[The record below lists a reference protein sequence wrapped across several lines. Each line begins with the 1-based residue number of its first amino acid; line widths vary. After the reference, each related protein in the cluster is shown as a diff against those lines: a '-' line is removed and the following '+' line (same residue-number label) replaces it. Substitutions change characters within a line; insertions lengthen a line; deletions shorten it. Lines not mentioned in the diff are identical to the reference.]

1 MLYVNGE
8 PLEIRPFP
16 IGEVRIPAGQLSGAR
31 NAPATIRFSYQ
42 SDADLLHLFFLAD
55 HLAEIGAPAPHLVI
69 DYMPY
74 ARMDRA
80 SEDLFTL
87 RSVTSRINALNFASV
102 LVIEPHSDVTP
113 ALLNRVSTE
122 SPTTTWLLEA
132 ALYAVDFDI
141 GYDYLLF
148 PDAGAQKR
156 YGDLAEHYNYLVGL
170 KHRNHGKLSQFQL
183 VGPDTL
189 PDGAQV
195 VIVDD
200 LCSYGNTF
208 IALAQLAADKYAPR
222 AIHLVVTHL
231 EPSIYRGK
239 LLDSP
244 LIDSIFAS
252 TSIQPA
258 PLHDKVRLYDVAT
271 HQPVLTVTEK
281 GESNA

>member
-8 PLEIRPFP
+8 PLVMLPFP
-16 IGEVRIPAGQLSGAR
+16 VGEVRIPSKQLEAALTS
-31 NAPATIRFSYQ
+31 PATIRFSYE

-55 HLAEIGAPAPHLVI
+55 HLAELNAPAPHLVI

-74 ARMDRA
+74 ARMDRT

-113 ALLNRVSTE
+113 ALLSHVSTE
-122 SPTTTWLLEA
+122 SPTSTWLLEA
-132 ALYAVDFDI
+132 ALDAVDFDI

-170 KHRNHGKLSQFQL
+170 KHRSHGKLSQFQL
-183 VGPDTL
+183 VGPDSI
-189 PDGAQV
+189 DGAQV
-195 VIVDD
+195 VVVDD

-208 IALAQLAADKYAPR
+208 IALAGLAADKYAPR
-222 AIHLVVTHL
+222 AIHLVVAHL
-231 EPSIYRGK
+231 EPSVYRGK

-244 LIDSIFAS
+244 LIDTVFA
-252 TSIQPA
+252 TNSIQPT
-258 PLHDKVRLYDVAT
+258 PLHNKVRLYDVAS
-271 HQPVLTVTEK
+271 HQPVLATPEK